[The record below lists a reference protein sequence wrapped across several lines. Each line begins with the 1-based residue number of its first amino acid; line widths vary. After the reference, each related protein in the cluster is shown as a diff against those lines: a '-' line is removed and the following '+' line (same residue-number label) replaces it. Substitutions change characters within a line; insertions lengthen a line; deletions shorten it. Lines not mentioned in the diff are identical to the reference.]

1 MTVTVV
7 NSMEIESTYQCPLC
21 RRLFYF
27 DNDYI
32 KHKCIALKGRR
43 RSY

>member
-1 MTVTVV
+1 MTITVV
-7 NSMEIESTYQCPLC
+7 ESGELSVTYQCPLC

-32 KHKCIALKGRR
+32 RHKCIAKRKKLKFV
-43 RSY
+43 